1 MIYKKRGYNEQQHTR
16 YNYLALLDGFQ
27 CDIPRN
33 AWCLGLLGLFG
44 LRELYGVITGIGHI
58 GIIAATI
65 ATDEGGYSHRDQE
78 K

>member
-27 CDIPRN
+27 CDITRN
-33 AWCLGLLGLFG
+33 AWCLGLFG

>member
-27 CDIPRN
+27 CDITRN

-44 LRELYGVITGIGHI
+44 LRELYFFTPS
-58 GIIAATI
+58 APCFLKTA
-65 ATDEGGYSHRDQE
+65 
-78 K
+78 